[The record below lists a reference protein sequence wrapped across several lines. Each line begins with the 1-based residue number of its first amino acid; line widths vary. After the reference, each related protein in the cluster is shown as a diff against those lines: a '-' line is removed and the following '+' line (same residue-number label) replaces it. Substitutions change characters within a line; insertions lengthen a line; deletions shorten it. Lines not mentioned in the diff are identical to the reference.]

1 MGFLITYSN
10 IVLTLCIRLVSWW
23 MTGREEDNPISFAS
37 VPSLTPSPIPAFLI
51 GKSMHA
57 ALHLA
62 LAQPLTPYSQGLWL
76 PQRQVRGRTL
86 HSALFQA
93 SSIECA
99 MHLEALLSYV

>member
-23 MTGREEDNPISFAS
+23 MTGREEDNPISSAS
-37 VPSLTPSPIPAFLI
+37 APSLTPSPIPAFLI

-62 LAQPLTPYSQGLWL
+62 LAQPRTPYSQGLWL
-76 PQRQVRGRTL
+76 PQRQVRGSTF
-86 HSALFQA
+86 HAALFQA